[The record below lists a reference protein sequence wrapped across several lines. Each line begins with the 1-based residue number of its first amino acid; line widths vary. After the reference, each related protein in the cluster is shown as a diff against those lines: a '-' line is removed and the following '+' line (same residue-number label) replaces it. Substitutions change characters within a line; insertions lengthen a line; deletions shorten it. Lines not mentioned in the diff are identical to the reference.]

1 MILPTCYFML
11 PLFIQYSYPNQVQGK
26 ISAILL
32 LAMLACG
39 ASLPLIAEQLLYGE
53 HTKVGQNPVHHPLTA
68 EGWKLYQNVLI
79 GISVGF
85 ICLTGSLIL
94 LAFDKE
100 ALDKASKLIRAQSS
114 QKLAK
119 SLHQLHKR

>member
-1 MILPTCYFML
+1 MILPTCSFML

-32 LAMLACG
+32 LAMLAGG
-39 ASLPLIAEQLLYGE
+39 ASLPLIAEQLI
-53 HTKVGQNPVHHPLTA
+53 A
-68 EGWKLYQNVLI
+68 EGWKLYQSVLI
-79 GISVGF
+79 GVSVGF